1 MTQVVKGPQV
11 RGAKALIRA
20 IARVKGDII
29 REVVQQPISRAHL
42 RLKWTEAFCKV
53 K

>member
-20 IARVKGDII
+20 IAGMKGDTI
-29 REVVQQPISRAHL
+29 REVVQQPVSWAHL
-42 RLKWTEAFCKV
+42 RVKWAEAFCKV
-53 K
+53 E